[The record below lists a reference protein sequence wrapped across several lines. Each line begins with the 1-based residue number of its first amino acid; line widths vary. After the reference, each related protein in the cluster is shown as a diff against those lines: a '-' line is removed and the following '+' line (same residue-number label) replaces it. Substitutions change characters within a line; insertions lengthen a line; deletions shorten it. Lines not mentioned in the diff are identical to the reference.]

1 MTKYTVFTY
10 GTLMKGQR
18 NHHYLAESRFLCD
31 AILEGYGLFDTP
43 FDYPAAVGM
52 DNHTVYGELYEID
65 KNTKASMDELEEVG
79 NLYDCK
85 EVTVE
90 TEFGKKSA
98 FFYEYLQSTEGM
110 KPYTDKG
117 KWISEADR

>member
-1 MTKYTVFTY
+1 MNYTVFTY

-18 NHHYLAESRFLCD
+18 NHHYLTESRFLCD

-43 FDYPAAVGM
+43 EDYPAAVGM
-52 DNHTVYGELYEID
+52 DDHKVYGELYEID

-79 NLYDCK
+79 ILYECK
-85 EVTVE
+85 EVIVE
-90 TEFGKKSA
+90 TEKGKKNA

-110 KPYTDKG
+110 KPYKDKG